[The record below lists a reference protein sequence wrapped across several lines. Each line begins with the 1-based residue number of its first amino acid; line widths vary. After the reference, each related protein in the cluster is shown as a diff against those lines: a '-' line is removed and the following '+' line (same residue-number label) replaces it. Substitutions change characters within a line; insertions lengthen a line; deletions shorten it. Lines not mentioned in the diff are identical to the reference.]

1 MTGRAAPGRS
11 SGQDAAFA
19 IEAAIAR
26 LLTVGTYTAIGLVII
41 GVVGMLMS
49 GIDPLADRT
58 PPSFDLGQL
67 PADLLAARPEA
78 FVWVGLV
85 TVLGLPVGRVVV
97 AGVGFLAAGD
107 RRLALVSAAVLLIVV
122 ASVAAAIGLG
132 G

>member
-1 MTGRAAPGRS
+1 MTGRAAAGRT
-11 SGQDAAFA
+11 SGSDAAFA

-26 LLTVGTYTAIGLVII
+26 LLTVGTYTAIGLVVI
-41 GVVGMLMS
+41 GVVGMLLS

-58 PPSFDLGQL
+58 PPSFDLGHL

-78 FVWVGLV
+78 FLWVGLV

-122 ASVAAAIGLG
+122 ASVVAAIGLG

>member
-1 MTGRAAPGRS
+1 MTGRAETGRS
-11 SGQDAAFA
+11 SGQDAAFT

-26 LLTVGTYTAIGLVII
+26 LLTVGTYTAIGLVVV
-41 GVVGMLMS
+41 GVVGMLLS

-58 PPSFDLGQL
+58 PPAFDLGHL

-78 FVWVGLV
+78 FLWTGLV

-97 AGVGFLAAGD
+97 AGIGFLAAGD

-122 ASVAAAIGLG
+122 ASVAAALGLEG
-132 G
+132 